1 LNEQY
6 RPHSVN
12 VAQLWPILFPHTVG
26 GRCLDG
32 IGAAMVRAPTNGQMR
47 ASKERN
53 AHACAKYSMMCQ
65 KSTVETIRN
74 NQAIRGSYN
83 GIVIMQTTQAAF
95 HKQRKRDSANNA
107 NVIMAKHMAH
117 NAIVISSSHG
127 QAFVTFRN
135 ISSAYHSH
143 KLSLSIASG
152 RPDTNT
158 DHDHGLIR
166 IRIIIRLRY
175 EYGLKS
181 KNLGGGLAGKI
192 DQGA

>member
-1 LNEQY
+1 MMPATNK
-6 RPHSVN
+6 RK
-12 VAQLWPILFPHTVG
+12 
-26 GRCLDG
+26 
-32 IGAAMVRAPTNGQMR
+32 RAR
-47 ASKERN
+47 ARIT
-53 AHACAKYSMMCQ
+53 APAKQ
-65 KSTVETIRN
+65 STVATFRN

-83 GIVIMQTTQAAF
+83 AIVIMQTTQAAF

-166 IRIIIRLRY
+166 IRIIIRRRY